1 MIPYKQL
8 SLADFFADC
17 QNTFDNN
24 KYEFLS
30 ILNMRVL
37 AFRKRLSNFKWK
49 GAFESATI
57 SFFNIQNTVICD
69 YLFSAIPGG

>member
-30 ILNMRVL
+30 ILNETL
-37 AFRKRLSNFKWK
+37 LSSITKK
-49 GAFESATI
+49 GEIESATI
-57 SFFNIQNTVICD
+57 PRWFW
-69 YLFSAIPGG
+69 